1 MTMTLSEFAKLV
13 QEMRDAQK
21 LFFGGLRTQ
30 THLQKCQNIEQKVDS
45 ELLLI
50 KSKQG
55 TQAPITFT
63 GFDDYEG

>member
-1 MTMTLSEFAKLV
+1 MTLTEFAALV

-30 THLQKCQNIEQKVDS
+30 THFTKCQNIEKKVDS
-45 ELLLI
+45 ALLLI
-50 KSKQG
+50 KGKQG
-55 TQAPITFT
+55 TQAPISFA